1 MEKKLKD
8 RASRKRTRIVATIGP
23 ASDSKEVLSQLVDAG
38 MNVARLNFSHGD
50 FAEHGAKVESIQ
62 AIAKEAGRPVAILQD
77 LAGPEIR
84 LGTFSTDEAQNSAV
98 LIEGSE
104 FILTT
109 REIPECTAETT
120 TVDYKELPSQ
130 VKEGEELILDDGK
143 RVLRVKSATDTDII
157 TEVVVGG
164 PITGRRCLFA
174 PDSQLTMSALTDKD
188 KADLEFI
195 LEYDVDFVALSFV
208 RDASDIEELRSI
220 LESKGKGHIQIIA
233 KVETK
238 AALEN
243 LEEILHATDA
253 VMVARG
259 DLGVELPATEVPLVQ
274 KRIIKM
280 ANEFGKPVITA
291 TQMLLSMVERPTP
304 TRAEVS
310 DASNAILDGTDALM
324 LSEESALGKYPVEA
338 VKMLASISKTI
349 DKSVYVGEIS
359 QQMKEYLKQGVHTTD
374 DIVST
379 SVAQMAKRVGAKAIV
394 ALTES
399 GGTARLISRFKS
411 EAPIIAITPTESTY
425 RQLALSANCYPVMI
439 GRFQY
444 IGEVTDTINEVVKS
458 NGLAAVGDRIVISA
472 GVPFGVAG
480 GTNLAMVHTVQ

>member
-1 MEKKLKD
+1 MNIKLKD
-8 RASRKRTRIVATIGP
+8 RVSHKRTRIVATIGP
-23 ASDSKEVLSQLVDAG
+23 ASDSEEMLKQLVAAG

-50 FAEHGAKVESIQ
+50 FAEHGAKVERVRKVAEQ
-62 AIAKEAGRPVAILQD
+62 AGVPVAILQD

-84 LGTFSTDEAQNSAV
+84 LGTFDEVEEQNKAILV
-98 LIEGSE
+98 EGAE
-104 FILTT
+104 FTLTT
-109 REIPECTAETT
+109 RDVECNSEIT
-120 TVDYKELPSQ
+120 TVDYAELPKQ
-130 VKEGEELILDDGK
+130 VKEGELLILDDGK
-143 RVLRVKSATDTDII
+143 RVLKVKSTTETDIV
-157 TEVVVGG
+157 TEVIVGG

-195 LEYDVDFVALSFV
+195 TQHPIDFVAISFV
-208 RDASDIEELRSI
+208 REAKDIDELRA
-220 LESKGKGHIQIIA
+220 LLHSKGQEHIKIIA
-233 KVETK
+233 KIETK

-243 LEEILHATDA
+243 LEEIILATDA

-259 DLGVELPATEVPLVQ
+259 DLGVELPATDVPLAQ
-274 KRIIKM
+274 KRIISM
-280 ANEFGKPVITA
+280 SNELGKPVITA

-338 VKMLASISKTI
+338 VKMLASIASAI
-349 DKSVYVGEIS
+349 DKKVYVGEVS
-359 QQMKEYLKQGVHTTD
+359 RQMRGYLKQGVHATD

-379 SVAQMAKRVGAKAIV
+379 SVVQMAGRVDASAII

-411 EAPIIAITPTESTY
+411 RAPIIAATPSEHTY
-425 RQLALSANCYPVMI
+425 RQLALSANCFPVMI
-439 GRFQY
+439 EHFKY
-444 IGEVTDTINEVVKS
+444 ISDVTDTINEIVTS
-458 NGLAAVGDRIVISA
+458 NELAVAGERIVISA
-472 GVPFGVAG
+472 GVPFGIAG
-480 GTNLAMVHTVQ
+480 GTNLAMVHTVR